1 MSAISFNYE
10 EYTSLDNR
18 QRAGAEL
25 QEWIVNPIG
34 LCPIPKS
41 TTTFE
46 NLQSQG
52 CKILGDYFEDLPK
65 RYHNQAFLPD
75 FSPEKVYQF
84 CSLLKREEEGIV
96 WEWEG
101 FIGPGVI
108 FIEGVMKA
116 TQDVTPPMSEITQAV
131 YQKDFSLS
139 DLRYVLV
146 SDIINTDTREF
157 VTNHLPQLHRGPAAA
172 AGYTEVTT
180 FEYNTTMYQALLAT
194 RIGKMVV
201 YLVLGAF
208 DRGTRR
214 IARINV
220 WFYERK
226 LQMRFDIEVPA

>member
-18 QRAGAEL
+18 KRAGAEL
-25 QEWIVNPIG
+25 QEWIDNPIG

-139 DLRYVLV
+139 DLR
-146 SDIINTDTREF
+146 
-157 VTNHLPQLHRGPAAA
+157 GPAAA

-180 FEYNTTMYQALLAT
+180 FEYNTKMYQALLAT